1 MMSKLLTA
9 QQLSAIR
16 IAVCDQR
23 SEWDSGDAAFIQYAE
38 SLLDHIDAL
47 QGENDNLRT
56 RCREQRTWLDNLY
69 TFQEIIEDAV
79 KEINS

>member
-47 QGENDNLRT
+47 QDNMH
-56 RCREQRTWLDNLY
+56 
-69 TFQEIIEDAV
+69 TFQETIQSAMDEV
-79 KEINS
+79 NS